1 MFIRRRQLAVVVV
14 GALIALP
21 SVFGTPSMAAPTS
34 SGSYGGGHGGGGGH
48 SGGGNQA
55 SSQAEAWGTNTVG
68 QLGIGT
74 VGAAESRPTA
84 VTVAGPHTVRSVSAG
99 GDHGLALL
107 SNSTVKAWGSNEFG
121 QLGDGTLTSRPVPG
135 SVAGLSKVKAVAAGG
150 HFSLALLQDGTLRAW
165 GGNFSGELGDGT
177 TSNRSLPV
185 QVKGL
190 PGRVTAIAAGDG
202 TALALLTNG
211 TVMAWGGNVRGQLG
225 QGQADSQPHPVP
237 LAVRLPKRATAI
249 GSGRFHSLAVLSDG
263 SVRGW
268 GFNGSGQVGNGNNV
282 SPQPSPVAVVGLSG
296 VRVKSVDGGFG
307 HTLALLTNGRV
318 KAWGSNA
325 AGQLG
330 NGTNTTQL
338 IPVDVIGL
346 TGVTAVAAGYDGSSA
361 NGHSLAITRGN
372 VMAWG
377 ENDRGQLGI
386 GGNASINRARAVTTG
401 LHPTR
406 SISGGSQFSL
416 AS

>member
-1 MFIRRRQLAVVVV
+1 MRAKVIGRRRLAVVVV

-21 SVFGTPSMAAPTS
+21 TVFGTPSLAAPTS
-34 SGSYGGGHGGGGGH
+34 GGGHDGGGG
-48 SGGGNQA
+48 QA
-55 SSQAEAWGTNTVG
+55 SGQAEAWGTNAVG

-74 VGAAESRPTA
+74 VGDTEFRPTA

-107 SNSTVKAWGSNEFG
+107 SNGTVKAWGSNEFG
-121 QLGDGTLTSRPVPG
+121 QLGDGTETSRPIPG
-135 SVAGLSKVKAVAAGG
+135 SVAGLSDVKAVAAGG
-150 HFSLALLQDGTLRAW
+150 TFSLALLQNGTLRAW
-165 GGNFSGELGDGT
+165 GLNSLGQLGDGT
-177 TSNRSLPV
+177 TSSRSLPV
-185 QVKGL
+185 QVTGL
-190 PGRVTAIAAGDG
+190 PGRVSAIAAGG
-202 TALALLTNG
+202 GSALALLANG
-211 TVMAWGGNVRGQLG
+211 TVMAWGGNALGQLG
-225 QGQADSQPHPVP
+225 QGQVDSGAHPVP
-237 LAVRLPKRATAI
+237 LAVRLPQRATSI
-249 GSGRFHSLAVLSDG
+249 GSGLFHSLAVLADG

-268 GFNGSGQVGNGNNV
+268 GLNNSGQLGIGNNV
-282 SPQPSPVAVVGLSG
+282 RLQPSPVATVGLTG

-330 NGTNTTQL
+330 DGTDTTRL
-338 IPVDVIGL
+338 VPVDVLGV
-346 TGVTAVAAGYDGSSA
+346 TGATAVAAGYDGAST
-361 NGHSLAITRGN
+361 NGHSLAIARGG
-372 VMAWG
+372 VLAWG

-386 GGNASINRARAVTTG
+386 GGDESIDRAEAVTTG

-406 SISGGSQFSL
+406 SISGGFEFSL